1 MKFVTTRRELRFE
14 HASGKVFCV
23 ALVRDEEFGTWEAH
37 ASVSGFNADGE
48 DAALE
53 SLRSA
58 AGMLIEAL
66 GAPGELLR

>member
-1 MKFVTTRRELRFE
+1 MRFE
-14 HASGKVFCV
+14 DGSGRAFCV

-37 ASVSGFNADGE
+37 AKRVRVTDGE

-58 AGMLIEAL
+58 AGTSIEAL
-66 GAPGELLR
+66 GAPGNS